1 MAARAATIQLNM
13 WNEAEKREKEEENKE
28 HATLHIAAA
37 ARKEALTKHA
47 VAEPGKAAAPKAAL
61 VSKPVL
67 PAKVQQAVANP
78 AASVEKP
85 ILPIY
90 NAVADEPAKIQ
101 HVQEFAKK
109 YFGHTTQADAI
120 TKKLIA
126 DANMPKLNIKPVAAA
141 AKPVLPGK
149 IQNVVDFADAYFG
162 HTKQREAI
170 AKKLIA
176 DADKPILHTGMIFR
190 HIIKEN
196 HYIDCCCSSER
207 VQKPC
212 FRCNL
217 PLVLSSVCCAG
228 SESKF
233 FANKISGGATDKM
246 AAAVKSSE
254 TDASARQW
262 KPPPTYIKLPVT
274 SKQSKAK
281 TGMLN
286 EVMDFFGM

>member
-1 MAARAATIQLNM
+1 VAKTGNPAPAGCATFPQSDADIPHFPFSQYPDTNFTTLIATDKLAARAATIQLNM
-13 WNEAEKREKEEENKE
+13 WKEAEKREKEEENKA

-47 VAEPGKAAAPKAAL
+47 VAEPRKAAEPKAAL

-67 PAKVQQAVANP
+67 PAKIHNAVAKPAKAATPKAASVAKAVLPAKVQKAVVKP

-101 HVQEFAKK
+101 RVQEFAKK

-126 DANMPKLNIKPVAAA
+126 EANMPKLNIKPVAAA
-141 AKPVLPGK
+141 GKPVLPGK
-149 IQNVVDFADAYFG
+149 VQNVVDFADAYFG

-176 DADKPILHTGMIFR
+176 DADKPILHTGMNFR
-190 HIIKEN
+190 HIIKKY
-196 HYIDCCCSSER
+196 YIDCCCSSE
-207 VQKPC
+207 
-212 FRCNL
+212 
-217 PLVLSSVCCAG
+217 
-228 SESKF
+228 
-233 FANKISGGATDKM
+233 
-246 AAAVKSSE
+246 
-254 TDASARQW
+254 
-262 KPPPTYIKLPVT
+262 
-274 SKQSKAK
+274 
-281 TGMLN
+281 
-286 EVMDFFGM
+286 

>member
-1 MAARAATIQLNM
+1 MAKTGNPAPAGCATFPQSDADIPHFPFSQYPDTNFTTLIATDKMAARAATIQLNM

-47 VAEPGKAAAPKAAL
+47 VSEPGKAAAPKAAL

-67 PAKVQQAVANP
+67 PAKVQQAVAKP
-78 AASVEKP
+78 AASVAKP

-90 NAVADEPAKIQ
+90 NVVADEPAKVQ

-109 YFGHTTQADAI
+109 YFGHTTQADAN

-126 DANMPKLNIKPVAAA
+126 ESNMPKLNIKPVAAA

-190 HIIKEN
+190 HIIKEK
-196 HYIDCCCSSER
+196 Y
-207 VQKPC
+207 
-212 FRCNL
+212 
-217 PLVLSSVCCAG
+217 
-228 SESKF
+228 
-233 FANKISGGATDKM
+233 
-246 AAAVKSSE
+246 
-254 TDASARQW
+254 
-262 KPPPTYIKLPVT
+262 
-274 SKQSKAK
+274 
-281 TGMLN
+281 
-286 EVMDFFGM
+286 